1 MSKLNVVGTLNEPLS
16 EDYQHVY
23 SFSCQNAPDD
33 YEYVES
39 LNQETT
45 FDNDTKLLIV
55 GTLTPPKGKE
65 KYFYS
70 TTSNSIYGLID
81 EALNNGGKLEELK
94 DKFYRCSSNK
104 KEVREEIKEYLIEN
118 KIAFLDV
125 IKKAIRN
132 KYSSSDEDIVVAE
145 LDYDEFKDLENVK
158 KIIVNSRA
166 AEDALKKIFNK
177 NFGDPEIYNEKVIY
191 LSQNRRGLS
200 RERWAELKEKWLEEI
215 RNTLNIQS

>member
-1 MSKLNVVGTLNEPLS
+1 MGVLNS
-16 EDYQHVY
+16 FEDYEIAE
-23 SFSCQNAPDD
+23 SFNR
-33 YEYVES
+33 
-39 LNQETT
+39 ETT
-45 FDNDTKLLIV
+45 LDDNTKLLIV
-55 GTLTPPKGKE
+55 GTLTPPDGKG

-70 TTSNSIYGLID
+70 TRNSVYGLID
-81 EALNNGGKLEELK
+81 EALETPNNNNGIKLVNLK
-94 DKFYRCSSNK
+94 KRFNSDESNNQK
-104 KEVREEIKEYLIEN
+104 VREEIKKHLKKN

-125 IKKAIRN
+125 VKYAVRN
-132 KYSSSDEDIVVAE
+132 KHSSDDKDIMIAE
-145 LDYDEFKDLENVK
+145 LDYDVFKDLENVK